1 MVFTTHVEMMIRSD
15 CSVEILGAKKPSFWT
30 LSKKENLSLHYGGV
44 GKEIKWTIFI
54 SLLRLKSSRHRT

>member
-30 LSKKENLSLHYGGV
+30 LSKQGNFV
-44 GKEIKWTIFI
+44 FT
-54 SLLRLKSSRHRT
+54 LRGSRERNKMDNFH